1 MTSPLEHKRAPFAY
15 ERIYEEIR
23 GAILRGTYRPGER
36 LPSTRATAQ
45 LRGVARVTA
54 VEAYDRLIAEGYLET
69 ARGSGTFVSRSL
81 PEELLRAQPLAPRA
95 PEAEALLPLSEY
107 ARRVTIVPRGSHAKR
122 GVISFTDWTAR
133 EEDFPLKQWAR
144 LITRHARSLGSGH
157 MADAPEIAG
166 LPRLRELIAQY
177 LREARGVRCTAA
189 EVAVVTGSQQALDL
203 SARLLVNPGDTIA
216 MEEPGYH
223 GARGV
228 FRAHGANVV
237 PVPVDRDGILTSRL
251 AALRGVRAVFV
262 TPSHQFPTGAALS
275 LERRLELL
283 RWARA
288 NHAAIIED
296 DYDSEYRYGGRPL
309 PALQGLE
316 AGAPVIYA
324 GTFSNALFPAL
335 RLGYLVA
342 PPNLAEL
349 FANAKFLI
357 DRHTALFQQAV
368 VADFIESGQFHRH
381 LRRTRTLYAERHAT
395 LARALDAELAGRVER
410 FGAPAGLQM
419 MIRVRSP
426 YSDRELLAR
435 CRSEGVEPIPAA
447 NYFAVPPPPGYLLL
461 GFASLGVRSIR
472 EGVKRLARAIR

>member
-1 MTSPLEHKRAPFAY
+1 MSSPLESSRAPFAY

-23 GAILRGTYRPGER
+23 DAILRGTYRPGER

-45 LRGVARVTA
+45 VRGVARVTA
-54 VEAYDRLIAEGYLET
+54 VEAYDRLISEGYLET

-81 PEELLRAQPLAPRA
+81 PEELLRAQSVPSRTAASETR
-95 PEAEALLPLSEY
+95 LPLSDY
-107 ARRVTIVPRGSHAKR
+107 SCRVPIAPSEVQAQR
-122 GVISFTDWTAR
+122 GVISFASWMVR

-144 LITRHARSLGSGH
+144 LITRHARSLGSGQLSYPH
-157 MADAPEIAG
+157 GPAG
-166 LPRLRELIAQY
+166 HPRLRELIAQY

-189 EVAVVTGSQQALDL
+189 DVVVVSGSQQALDL
-203 SARLLVNPGDTIA
+203 AARLLLNPGDTVA

-228 FRAHGANVV
+228 FQAHGMTIA
-237 PVPVDRDGILTSRL
+237 PVPVDRDGIVTARL
-251 AALRGVRAVFV
+251 AVLRGVRAVFV

-288 NHAAIIED
+288 HQAAIIED
-296 DYDSEYRYGGRPL
+296 DFDSEYRYGGRPL

-316 AGAPVIYA
+316 PDAPVVYA

-342 PPNLAEL
+342 PPGLSEL
-349 FANAKFLI
+349 FANAKFLV
-357 DRHTALFQQAV
+357 DRHTAPFQQAV

-381 LRRTRTLYAERHAT
+381 LRRTRTLYAERHAA
-395 LARALDAELAGRVER
+395 LSRALETEFGERAER

-419 MIRVRSP
+419 MVRVHSP
-426 YSDRELLAR
+426 YRDEELLTR
-435 CRSEGVEPIPAA
+435 CRAEGVEPILAA
-447 NYFAVPPPPGYLLL
+447 RFFTTPPPSGYLMLS
-461 GFASLGVRSIR
+461 FAALGVRSIR
-472 EGVKRLARAIR
+472 EGVKRMRRAIT